1 MREFTLPYSYRS
13 AFIIYDHPNHFQAGV
28 FLHIMADALGS
39 IVVMISASV
48 IWLTDW
54 KYKYVLQKYAAVT
67 GSCVLLTIIPIQL
80 GHRIL

>member
-1 MREFTLPYSYRS
+1 MEVLLPSYPPVGRSFYLLGMREFTLPYSYRS
-13 AFIIYDHPNHFQAGV
+13 AFIIYYHPNHFQAGV

-54 KYKYVLQKYAAVT
+54 KYKYVLLK
-67 GSCVLLTIIPIQL
+67 
-80 GHRIL
+80 